1 MHRPFRRLLA
11 TCLWAGHLLAQQP
24 SPPAAP
30 TGHPPYAG
38 DRCDHDD
45 ERAAWT
51 TDGTRLTRHGCP
63 GQDGLSMPCPKSAP
77 DAVATGLAVLASVQQ
92 LWVLDSAGVITIC
105 QMSSPPTPLQ
115 TIPTGLTGTATAG
128 PSALA
133 LDERNR
139 LAFYVWTDFATGR
152 SELRVAPLATA
163 DQPFHR
169 QDVTPKAAAPHP
181 ITGLRI
187 DAARQTLQLT
197 DGQATWSMRY
207 RTGADTR
214 SIAFDGAPVA
224 TEAP

>member
-1 MHRPFRRLLA
+1 MHRPFPRLFAACLLA
-11 TCLWAGHLLAQQP
+11 GGLLAQQP
-24 SPPAAP
+24 PPPAAP
-30 TGHPPYAG
+30 ASKPPYAG
-38 DRCDHDD
+38 DHCSKPGSSATWR
-45 ERAAWT
+45 
-51 TDGTRLTRHGCP
+51 TDGTLLTWHGCP
-63 GQDGLSMPCPKSAP
+63 GHDGQAMPCPKSAP
-77 DAVATGLAVLASVQQ
+77 EAVATGLAVLASVQQ

-105 QMSSPPTPLQ
+105 QLSSPPTPVQ
-115 TIPTGLTGTATAG
+115 TIATGLTATPTAG

-169 QDVTPKAAAPHP
+169 QDVTPQTPAAHP

-197 DGQATWSMRY
+197 DGQTTWSMRY
-207 RTGADTR
+207 HAEAR
-214 SIAFDGAPVA
+214 SIAFESAPVL
-224 TEAP
+224 TESP